1 MLQKQCFE
9 FNIGMNDVWLKQTV
23 ENEKLF
29 LLIAKQKLKDLAYQK
44 IDSYI
49 DNSNKC
55 LIKKYLPKQRVLQQ
69 YLVKNISPK
78 CRNIISIF
86 RVTAHKLRIETGR
99 FNAVARENRTC
110 SKCNFNDVEDEYH
123 FILKCPCIL

>member
-9 FNIGMNDVWLKQTV
+9 FSIVMNDVWLKQTV

-29 LLIAKQKLKDLAYQK
+29 LLIAKQNLKDLAYQK

-55 LIKKYLPKQRVLQQ
+55 LINKYLPKQRLLQQ

-78 CRNIISIF
+78 C
-86 RVTAHKLRIETGR
+86 
-99 FNAVARENRTC
+99 
-110 SKCNFNDVEDEYH
+110 
-123 FILKCPCIL
+123 